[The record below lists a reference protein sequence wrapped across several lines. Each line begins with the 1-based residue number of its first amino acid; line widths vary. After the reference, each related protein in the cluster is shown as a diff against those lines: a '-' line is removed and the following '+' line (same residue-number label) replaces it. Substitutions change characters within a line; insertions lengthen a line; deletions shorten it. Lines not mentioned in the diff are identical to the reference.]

1 MSTTDL
7 QSAELGEQ
15 VRVDFPVL
23 SQRMNGK
30 PLIYLD
36 SGATSLKPQ
45 AVIDSEIA
53 YLTTL
58 GATIHRGVYEF
69 SQRATTQYDETR
81 EKLTDFINAAES
93 AEVIFTKSATEA
105 SNIIARSWGETY
117 LRPGDEIVTTEVE
130 HHANIIPWQEVSRRT
145 GAVLRFVPI
154 GPAGEIEL
162 EAVKS
167 VLSDRTRLVAVTG
180 MSNVTG
186 YMPDLAAIATAAHD
200 VGALVVADGAQL
212 VSHHAVDVQALDLD
226 FLTFSGHKM
235 CGPTGVGVLYGKR
248 AHLEAM
254 EPFLY
259 GGDMIVRVK
268 RDIATYK
275 PIPDKFEPGTPNI
288 SGVIALGAAVDYLQG
303 IGMEAIAAHEADLV
317 EYALSRLSEIPEVTV
332 YGPTDVRRG
341 GLISFNLGDIH
352 PHDVGTVLDQ
362 EGIAVRAGFHCA
374 QPFMRYLGIHGTV
387 RASFYIYNTRSDIDA
402 LVTALGRVKEIFA

>member
-23 SQRMNGK
+23 SQKMNGK

-81 EKLTDFINAAES
+81 EKLADFINAAES

-186 YMPDLAAIATAAHD
+186 YMPDLAAIAAAAHE

-288 SGVIALGAAVDYLQG
+288 SGVIALGAAIDYLQG

-317 EYALSRLSEIPEVTV
+317 EYALSRLAEIPEVTV

-352 PHDVGTVLDQ
+352 PHDVGTVFDQ